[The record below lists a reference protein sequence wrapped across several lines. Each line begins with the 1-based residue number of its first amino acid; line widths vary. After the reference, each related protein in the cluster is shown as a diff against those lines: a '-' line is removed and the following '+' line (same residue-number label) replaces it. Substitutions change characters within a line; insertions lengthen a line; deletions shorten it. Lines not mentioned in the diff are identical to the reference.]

1 MFKKLFLKI
10 LFFTFC
16 LCFVLAPSLASASAL
31 NDAVTNLGTFVG
43 KAGLPGD
50 ESITPVG
57 IVIGV
62 INYLLGFL
70 GLFFVI
76 LIIYAGFTWMTAMGD
91 TTKVKKARDTITNS
105 IYGVI
110 IIILAYVVANIVI
123 KEVLKIV
130 T

>member
-1 MFKKLFLKI
+1 MFKRLFSKI
-10 LFFTFC
+10 IFSL
-16 LCFVLAPSLASASAL
+16 LCCGLVLVPSFASAGAL
-31 NDAVTNLGTFVG
+31 DDAITNLGTFVG

-50 ESITPVG
+50 ASVTPIN
-57 IVIGV
+57 IVIGL

-76 LIIYAGFTWMTAMGD
+76 LIIYAGFTWMTAMGEA
-91 TTKVKKARDTITNS
+91 TKIKKAKDTITNS

-110 IIILAYVVANIVI
+110 IIVLAYVVANIVI

-130 T
+130 S

>member
-1 MFKKLFLKI
+1 MLKKIFPKI
-10 LFFTFC
+10 LFSL
-16 LCFVLAPSLASASAL
+16 LCCSLILIPSLASAGAL
-31 NDAVTNLGTFVG
+31 DDAMTNLGTFVG

-91 TTKVKKARDTITNS
+91 ATKVKKAKDIITNS
-105 IYGVI
+105 IYGIGI
-110 IIILAYVVANIVI
+110 IMLAYMVANIVV
-123 KEVLKIV
+123 KEVIKLV
-130 T
+130 S